1 MHTTGR
7 TTQHGFVPGCN
18 SRGKHVQLES
28 HASPHRESPPQR
40 YAALHRAIDRGLDG
54 DGVWRELAKV
64 CLELGLN
71 EEAAQCARHLRCPE
85 ARMDLEAQ
93 LSCHPGLWDQYP
105 AAAGHFTAPA
115 ASDAGTTESKPPSV
129 LGTSSHD
136 RLQGLGEHLT
146 DAVQF
151 LGQQH
156 LPWLVLLCTLA
167 FPVVIGLGG
176 MLTGG
181 DSPWLL
187 GTLQSL
193 PGLAVFAMVGAMAR
207 RILRDSAAG
216 ESDVPRLGAL
226 GSLAGD
232 ALRGVAD
239 TALVLA
245 CLLGPGLLAAA
256 VKAPWTTT
264 VPSLAIGAYFAPL
277 ALGLRHVR
285 GDLIALS
292 PVTLLRG
299 AMRTGLAYAALAIVH
314 LALFLPAATAIW
326 LVAGRPLW
334 VQIAALGP
342 LLVLPV
348 FFAARLLGTWLDGMR
363 QELGTVLATRKTAS
377 RPAGQLV
384 ASESAADAAQ
394 PRQPRRPQQLAHFD
408 APPAVPKPRPAR
420 KPAPAKPAAPQPK
433 PRAIEGRAPARD
445 TTPAANMQSA
455 IGTDQPDLSCM
466 PGATIVKGADR
477 ILHGAASRR

>member
-1 MHTTGR
+1 M
-7 TTQHGFVPGCN
+7 QF
-18 SRGKHVQLES
+18 ES
-28 HASPHRESPPQR
+28 HASPHRESPTQR

-64 CLELGLN
+64 CLELGLSD
-71 EEAAQCARHLRCPE
+71 EAARCARHLQSPAARLALE
-85 ARMDLEAQ
+85 ARLQ
-93 LSCHPGLWDQYP
+93 RHHGLSGQQP
-105 AAAGHFTAPA
+105 AAAGHSAAPA
-115 ASDAGTTESKPPSV
+115 ASDAGKAEDKPASV
-129 LGTSSHD
+129 LGTPSRD

-193 PGLAVFAMVGAMAR
+193 PGLAVFAVVGAMAR

-216 ESDVPRLGAL
+216 ESEVPRLGAL
-226 GSLAGD
+226 GNLAGD
-232 ALRGVAD
+232 ALRGAAD
-239 TALVLA
+239 TALVLGS
-245 CLLGPGLLAAA
+245 LLGPGLLAIAA
-256 VKAPWTTT
+256 KAPWSTTL
-264 VPSLAIGAYFAPL
+264 PSLAIGAYFVPL
-277 ALGLRHVR
+277 ALGLRQVR
-285 GDLIALS
+285 GDLAALS
-292 PVTLLRG
+292 PVTLMRG
-299 AMRTGLAYAALAIVH
+299 AMRTGLAYAALAVVH

-342 LLVLPV
+342 LVVLPV
-348 FFAARLLGTWLDGMR
+348 FVSARLLGTWLDGMR
-363 QELGTVLATRKTAS
+363 LELGSVLSAKKAAS
-377 RPAGQLV
+377 RPADQPKQCE
-384 ASESAADAAQ
+384 ATAQSAQ

-408 APPAVPKPRPAR
+408 APPAAQKPRPAR
-420 KPAPAKPAAPQPK
+420 KPAPAKQPAPQPK
-433 PRAIEGRAPARD
+433 PRAIEGRAPARE
-445 TTPAANMQSA
+445 TAPAASA
-455 IGTDQPDLSCM
+455 PVASAPVASGTDQPDLSCM

-477 ILHGAASRR
+477 ARHGAASRR